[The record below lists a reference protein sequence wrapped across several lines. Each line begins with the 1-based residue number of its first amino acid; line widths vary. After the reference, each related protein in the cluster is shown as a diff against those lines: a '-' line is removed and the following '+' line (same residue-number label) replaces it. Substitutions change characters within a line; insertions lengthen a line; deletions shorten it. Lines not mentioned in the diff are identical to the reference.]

1 MMKVTKLKPREG
13 WRVFI
18 GEVGVIVLGVLIA
31 LAAQQAVDDWQWRQ
45 TVDRTK
51 ADLDK
56 SIATSIAN
64 VAERA
69 AVDPCL
75 TQRLTGLAAKV
86 AASRGTWSADPYRL
100 PGETKIAEVVK
111 YAVPV
116 AYRAP
121 SRAYLSDVWQQAKAA
136 GVLSHMAPADIA
148 RYADIFD
155 TIAAFVANNATESDL
170 SSSLSFLSF
179 DGPLTAEDRS
189 RALSAISRLDML
201 NKSIVTYAKL
211 VVESAA
217 AMGITLSADDN
228 KLLLGYLDIQREFRG
243 QCVDRAA
250 ALKMIAPIRAS
261 GATNVR

>member
-1 MMKVTKLKPREG
+1 MELNNLRPRDG
-13 WRVFI
+13 WRVFA
-18 GEVGVIVLGVLIA
+18 GEVGVIVIGVLIA

-45 TVDRTK
+45 TVARTK
-51 ADLDK
+51 SDLDE

-75 TQRLTGLAAKV
+75 TQRLTGLAGKV

-100 PGETKIAEVVK
+100 PGETNTADVLK

-116 AYRAP
+116 AYRVP
-121 SRAYLSDVWQQAKAA
+121 SRTYLSDVWEQTKAV
-136 GVLSHMAPADIA
+136 GVLSHMAPTDIA

-155 TIAAFVANNATESDL
+155 LVTEFAADNRTERAL

-189 RALSAISRLDML
+189 RALSDISRLDML
-201 NKSIVTYAKL
+201 NKSIVSDAKQA
-211 VVESAA
+211 VASAA
-217 AMGITLSADDN
+217 AMGITLSADDD
-228 KLLLGYLDIQREFRG
+228 KLLLGYLDIQQEFRG
-243 QCVDRAA
+243 TCIDRAA
-250 ALKMIAPIRAS
+250 TLKLVAPLRRPGS
-261 GATNVR
+261 VRTP